1 MTFLSLIKNSTRPI
15 IMGVLNITPDS
26 FSDGGLYIDPDSAIK
41 QAKKMI
47 DEGADIIDIGGES
60 SRPGAMPVYL
70 EEEIR
75 RIGPIISALK
85 KETTVFISVDTY
97 KPEAMKFALDHE
109 VDVIN
114 DIRALREKGSIKTIK
129 DYPNSMVCLMHMQ
142 GTPETMQDNPHYL
155 TNITEEIKQFLIDR
169 VDLCTAAGIHRDR
182 IILDP
187 GFGFGKTFE
196 DNWEIYQNLETIAEL
211 NTPLLIA
218 MSRKSMLKKIVG
230 DDLQRLDDATGFF
243 SSIVNFKKNP
253 LIIRTHNVAVTK
265 KYLERNI

>member
-1 MTFLSLIKNSTRPI
+1 MTFSSFIKSSTRPI

-26 FSDGGLYIDPDSAIK
+26 FSDGGLFIDPDKAIK

-47 DEGADIIDIGGES
+47 DEGADIIDVGGES
-60 SRPGAMPVYL
+60 SRPGAKPVTL
-70 EEEIR
+70 EEELR
-75 RIGPIISALK
+75 RIGPIITALK
-85 KETTVFISVDTY
+85 KETSTFISVDTY
-97 KPEAMKFALDHE
+97 KPEVMKFALDHE

-114 DIRALREKGSIKTIK
+114 DIQALDEKDSIKTVK

-142 GTPETMQDNPHYL
+142 GTPETMQDNPHYA
-155 TNITEEIKQFLIDR
+155 TNIIEEIKQFLLDR
-169 VDLCTAAGIHRDR
+169 LNECIADGIHKDR

-243 SSIVNFKKNP
+243 SSMVNVKNP
-253 LIIRTHNVAVTK
+253 LIIRTHNVAVTR

>member
-1 MTFLSLIKNSTRPI
+1 MTFSSFIENSTRPI

-26 FSDGGLYIDPDSAIK
+26 FSDGGLFIDPDNAIK

-47 DEGADIIDIGGES
+47 NEGADIIDIGGES
-60 SRPGAMPVYL
+60 SRPGAKPVTL
-70 EEEIR
+70 DEELR
-75 RIGPIISALK
+75 RIGPIIKALK
-85 KETTVFISVDTY
+85 KETSVFISVDTY
-97 KPEAMKFALDHE
+97 KPETMKFALDHE

-114 DIRALREKGSIKTIK
+114 DIKALGETNSIKTIK
-129 DYPNSMVCLMHMQ
+129 NYPKSMVCLMHMQ
-142 GTPETMQDNPHYL
+142 GTPETMQDKPHYA
-155 TNITEEIKQFLIDR
+155 TNIIEEIKQFLLDR
-169 VDLCTAAGIHRDR
+169 LNVCAADGIHKDR

-243 SSIVNFKKNP
+243 SSMINVKNP
-253 LIIRTHNVAVTK
+253 LIIRTHNVAVTR

>member
-1 MTFLSLIKNSTRPI
+1 MTFSSFIENTTRPI

-26 FSDGGLYIDPDSAIK
+26 FSDGGLFIDPDNAIK

-47 DEGADIIDIGGES
+47 DEGADIIDVGGES
-60 SRPGAMPVYL
+60 SRPGAKPVTL
-70 EEEIR
+70 EEELR
-75 RIGPIISALK
+75 RIGPIITALK
-85 KETTVFISVDTY
+85 KETSVFISVDTY

-114 DIRALREKGSIKTIK
+114 DIKALRENDSIKTVK

-142 GTPETMQDNPHYL
+142 GTPETMQDNPHYA
-155 TNITEEIKQFLIDR
+155 TNITEEIKQFLLNRLNVCI
-169 VDLCTAAGIHRDR
+169 ANGIHKDR

-243 SSIVNFKKNP
+243 SSMVNVKNP

>member
-1 MTFLSLIKNSTRPI
+1 MTFSSLIKNSTRPI

-26 FSDGGLYIDPDSAIK
+26 FSDGGLFIDPDNAIK

-47 DEGADIIDIGGES
+47 DKGADIIDIGSES
-60 SRPGAMPVYL
+60 SRAGAKPVTL
-70 EEEIR
+70 EEELR
-75 RIGPIISALK
+75 RIGPIISSLK
-85 KETTVFISVDTY
+85 KETSVYISVDTY
-97 KPEAMKFALDHE
+97 KPEVMKFALDHK

-114 DIRALREKGSIKTIK
+114 DIKALGEKDSIKIVK
-129 DYPNSMVCLMHMQ
+129 DYPNSMVSLMHMQ
-142 GTPETMQDNPHYL
+142 GTPETMQDNPYYA
-155 TNITEEIKQFLIDR
+155 TNIIEEIKQFLINRLNVCNAD
-169 VDLCTAAGIHRDR
+169 GIHKDR

-243 SSIVNFKKNP
+243 SSMVNVKNP
-253 LIIRTHNVAVTK
+253 LIIRTHNVAVTR

>member
-1 MTFLSLIKNSTRPI
+1 MTFSSFIENITRPT

-26 FSDGGLYIDPDSAIK
+26 FSDGGLFIDPDNAIK

-47 DEGADIIDIGGES
+47 DEGADIIDVGGES
-60 SRPGAMPVYL
+60 SRPGAKPVTL
-70 EEEIR
+70 EEELR
-75 RIGPIISALK
+75 RIGPIITALK
-85 KETTVFISVDTY
+85 KETSVFISVDTY

-114 DIRALREKGSIKTIK
+114 DIKSLREKDSIKTVK

-142 GTPETMQDNPHYL
+142 GTPETMQDNPHYA
-155 TNITEEIKQFLIDR
+155 TNITEEIKQFLLDR
-169 VDLCTAAGIHRDR
+169 LNICISDGIRRDR

-243 SSIVNFKKNP
+243 SSMVNVKNP
-253 LIIRTHNVAVTK
+253 LIIRTHNVAVTR

>member
-1 MTFLSLIKNSTRPI
+1 MTFSSFIENTTRPI

-26 FSDGGLYIDPDSAIK
+26 FSDGGLFIEPDSAIK

-47 DEGADIIDIGGES
+47 DEGADIIDVGGES
-60 SRPGAMPVYL
+60 SRPGAKPVTL
-70 EEEIR
+70 EEELR
-75 RIGPIISALK
+75 RIGPIITALK
-85 KETTVFISVDTY
+85 KETSTFISVDTY
-97 KPEAMKFALDHE
+97 KPEVMKFALDHE

-114 DIRALREKGSIKTIK
+114 DIKALDEKDSIKTVK

-142 GTPETMQDNPHYL
+142 GTPETMQDNPHYA
-155 TNITEEIKQFLIDR
+155 TNITEEIKQFLLDR
-169 VDLCTAAGIHRDR
+169 LNQCIANGIHKDR

-211 NTPLLIA
+211 NTPILIA

-243 SSIVNFKKNP
+243 SSMVNVKNP

>member
-1 MTFLSLIKNSTRPI
+1 MNFSSFIENSTRPI

-26 FSDGGLYIDPDSAIK
+26 FSDGGLFIDPDSAIK

-47 DEGADIIDIGGES
+47 NEGADIIDVGGES
-60 SRPGAMPVYL
+60 SRPGAKPVTL
-70 EEEIR
+70 EEELR
-75 RIGPIISALK
+75 RIGPIITALK
-85 KETTVFISVDTY
+85 KETSTFISVDTY

-114 DIRALREKGSIKTIK
+114 DIKALSEKDSIKTVK

-142 GTPETMQDNPHYL
+142 GTPETMQDNPHYA
-155 TNITEEIKQFLIDR
+155 TNITEEIKQFLLDR
-169 VDLCTAAGIHRDR
+169 LNVCIADGIHRDR

-187 GFGFGKTFE
+187 GFGFGKTFV

-218 MSRKSMLKKIVG
+218 ISRKSMLKKIVG

-243 SSIVNFKKNP
+243 SSMVNIKNP

>member
-1 MTFLSLIKNSTRPI
+1 MTFLSFIENSTHPI

-26 FSDGGLYIDPDSAIK
+26 FSDGGLFIDPDSAIK

-47 DEGADIIDIGGES
+47 DEGADIIDVGGES
-60 SRPGAMPVYL
+60 SRPGAKPVTV
-70 EEEIR
+70 EEELR
-75 RIGPIISALK
+75 RIGPIITALK
-85 KETTVFISVDTY
+85 KETSVFISVDTY

-114 DIRALREKGSIKTIK
+114 DIKALREKYSIKTVK

-142 GTPETMQDNPHYL
+142 GTPETMQDNPHYA
-155 TNITEEIKQFLIDR
+155 TNITEEIKQFLLDR
-169 VDLCTAAGIHRDR
+169 LNECIADGIHKDR

-243 SSIVNFKKNP
+243 TSMVNVKNP
-253 LIIRTHNVAVTK
+253 LIIRTHNVAVTR

>member
-1 MTFLSLIKNSTRPI
+1 MTFSSFIENSIRPI

-26 FSDGGLYIDPDSAIK
+26 FSDGGLFIDPDNAIK

-47 DEGADIIDIGGES
+47 DEGADIIDVGGES
-60 SRPGAMPVYL
+60 SRPGAKPVTA
-70 EEEIR
+70 EEELR
-75 RIGPIISALK
+75 RIGPIITALK
-85 KETTVFISVDTY
+85 KETSVFISVDTY

-114 DIRALREKGSIKTIK
+114 DIKALREKDSIKTVK
-129 DYPNSMVCLMHMQ
+129 DYLKSMVCLMHMQ
-142 GTPETMQDNPHYL
+142 GTPETMQDNPHYA
-155 TNITEEIKQFLIDR
+155 TNITEEIKQFLLDR
-169 VDLCTAAGIHRDR
+169 LNVCIADGIHKDR

-243 SSIVNFKKNP
+243 SSMVNVKNP

>member
-1 MTFLSLIKNSTRPI
+1 MTFSSFIKKSARPI

-26 FSDGGLYIDPDSAIK
+26 FSDGGLFIDPDSAIK

-47 DEGADIIDIGGES
+47 DEGADIIDVGGES
-60 SRPGAMPVYL
+60 SRPGAKPVTL
-70 EEEIR
+70 EEELR
-75 RIGPIISALK
+75 RIGPIITALK
-85 KETTVFISVDTY
+85 KETSVFISVDTY
-97 KPEAMKFALDHE
+97 KPEAMKFALDHK

-114 DIRALREKGSIKTIK
+114 DIKALGEKDSIKTVK
-129 DYPNSMVCLMHMQ
+129 DYPDSMVCLMHMQ
-142 GTPETMQDNPHYL
+142 GTPETMQDNPHYT
-155 TNITEEIKQFLIDR
+155 TNITEEIKQFLLDR
-169 VDLCTAAGIHRDR
+169 LNVCISNGIHRDR

-230 DDLQRLDDATGFF
+230 DHLQRLDDATGFF
-243 SSIVNFKKNP
+243 SSMVNVKNP

>member
-1 MTFLSLIKNSTRPI
+1 MNFSSFIENSTRPI

-26 FSDGGLYIDPDSAIK
+26 FSDGGLFIDPDSAIK

-60 SRPGAMPVYL
+60 SRPGAKPVTL
-70 EEEIR
+70 EEELR
-75 RIGPIISALK
+75 RIGPIIKSLK
-85 KETTVFISVDTY
+85 KDTSVFVSVDTY
-97 KPEAMKFALDHE
+97 KPEVMKFALDHE

-114 DIRALREKGSIKTIK
+114 DIKALRENESIKILK

-142 GTPETMQDNPHYL
+142 GTPETMQVNPNYSQS
-155 TNITEEIKQFLIDR
+155 IISEIKQFLLDR
-169 VDLCTAAGIHRDR
+169 LSLCIAEGINLER

-196 DNWEIYQNLETIAEL
+196 HNWEIYQNLETIAEL

-230 DDLQRLDDATGFF
+230 DDLQRLDDVTGFF
-243 SSIVNFKKNP
+243 SSMVNVKNP
-253 LIIRTHNVAVTK
+253 LIIRTHNVAVTR

>member
-1 MTFLSLIKNSTRPI
+1 MTFSSLIRNSTRPI

-26 FSDGGLYIDPDSAIK
+26 FSDGGLFIDPEKAIK

-60 SRPGAMPVYL
+60 SRPGAKPVTL
-70 EEEIR
+70 EEELR
-75 RIGPIISALK
+75 RIGPIITALK
-85 KETTVFISVDTY
+85 KETSVFISVDTY
-97 KPEAMKFALDHE
+97 KPEVMKFGLDHE
-109 VDVIN
+109 VDVNN
-114 DIRALREKGSIKTIK
+114 DIKALGENDSIKTVK
-129 DYPNSMVCLMHMQ
+129 DYQNSMVCLMHMQ
-142 GTPETMQDNPHYL
+142 GTPETMQDSPHYAI
-155 TNITEEIKQFLIDR
+155 NITEEIKQFLLDR
-169 VDLCTAAGIHRDR
+169 LNVCIADGIHRDR

-243 SSIVNFKKNP
+243 SSMVNVKNP
-253 LIIRTHNVAVTK
+253 LIIRTHNVAVTR

>member
-1 MTFLSLIKNSTRPI
+1 
-15 IMGVLNITPDS
+15 MGVLNITPDS
-26 FSDGGLYIDPDSAIK
+26 FSDGGLFIEPDSAIK

-47 DEGADIIDIGGES
+47 DEGADIIDVGGES
-60 SRPGAMPVYL
+60 SRPGAKPVTL
-70 EEEIR
+70 EEELR
-75 RIGPIISALK
+75 RIGPIITALK
-85 KETTVFISVDTY
+85 KETSTFISVDTY
-97 KPEAMKFALDHE
+97 KPEVMKFALDHE

-114 DIRALREKGSIKTIK
+114 DIKALDEKDSIKTVK

-142 GTPETMQDNPHYL
+142 GTPETMQDNPHYA
-155 TNITEEIKQFLIDR
+155 TNITEEIKQFLLDR
-169 VDLCTAAGIHRDR
+169 LNECIADGIHKDR

-243 SSIVNFKKNP
+243 SSMVNVKNP
-253 LIIRTHNVAVTK
+253 LIIRTHNVAVTR

>member
-1 MTFLSLIKNSTRPI
+1 MTFLSFIENSTRPI
-15 IMGVLNITPDS
+15 IMGVLNVTPDS
-26 FSDGGLYIDPDSAIK
+26 ISDGGLFIDPDKAIK

-60 SRPGAMPVYL
+60 SRPGAFPVAL
-70 EEEIR
+70 EEELR

-85 KETTVFISVDTY
+85 KETSVFISVDTY

-109 VDVIN
+109 ADVIN
-114 DIRALREKGSIKTIK
+114 DIKALGEKDSIKTVK

-142 GTPETMQDNPHYL
+142 GTPETMQVNPHYK
-155 TNITEEIKQFLIDR
+155 TNITEEIKQFLLDR
-169 VDLCTAAGIHRDR
+169 LNVCIADGIHKDR

-230 DDLQRLDDATGFF
+230 DDLQKLDDVTGFF
-243 SSIVNFKKNP
+243 SSMVNVKNP
-253 LIIRTHNVAVTK
+253 LIIRTHNVAVTR

>member
-1 MTFLSLIKNSTRPI
+1 MTFSSLIKNSTRPI

-26 FSDGGLYIDPDSAIK
+26 FSDGGLFIDPDNAIK

-47 DEGADIIDIGGES
+47 DKGADIIDIGGES
-60 SRPGAMPVYL
+60 SRPGAKPVTL
-70 EEEIR
+70 EEELR
-75 RIGPIISALK
+75 RIGPIISSLK
-85 KETTVFISVDTY
+85 KETSVYISVDTY
-97 KPEAMKFALDHE
+97 KPEVMKFALDHK

-114 DIRALREKGSIKTIK
+114 DIKALGEKDSIKIVK

-142 GTPETMQDNPHYL
+142 GTPETMQDNPYYA
-155 TNITEEIKQFLIDR
+155 TNIIEEIKQFLLNRLNVCNAD
-169 VDLCTAAGIHRDR
+169 GIHKDR

-230 DDLQRLDDATGFF
+230 DNLQRLDDATGFF
-243 SSIVNFKKNP
+243 SSMVNVKNP
-253 LIIRTHNVAVTK
+253 LIIRTHNVAVTR

>member
-1 MTFLSLIKNSTRPI
+1 MTFLSFIENSTRPI

-26 FSDGGLYIDPDSAIK
+26 FSDGGLFIDPDNAIK

-47 DEGADIIDIGGES
+47 DEGADIIDVGGES
-60 SRPGAMPVYL
+60 SRPGALPVTL
-70 EEEIR
+70 EEELR
-75 RIGPIISALK
+75 RIGPIITALK
-85 KETTVFISVDTY
+85 KETSVFISVDTY

-114 DIRALREKGSIKTIK
+114 DIKALVEKDSIKTVK
-129 DYPNSMVCLMHMQ
+129 DYPNNMVCLMHMQ
-142 GTPETMQDNPHYL
+142 GTPETMQDNPHYA
-155 TNITEEIKQFLIDR
+155 TNIIEEIKQFLLDR
-169 VDLCTAAGIHRDR
+169 LNVCIADGIHRDR

-243 SSIVNFKKNP
+243 TSMVNVKNP
-253 LIIRTHNVAVTK
+253 LIIRTHNVAVTR

>member
-1 MTFLSLIKNSTRPI
+1 MTFLSFIENSTRPI

-26 FSDGGLYIDPDSAIK
+26 FSDGGLFIDPDNAIK

-47 DEGADIIDIGGES
+47 DEGVDIIDVGGES
-60 SRPGAMPVYL
+60 SRPGALPVTL
-70 EEEIR
+70 EEELR
-75 RIGPIISALK
+75 RIGPIITALK
-85 KETTVFISVDTY
+85 KETSVFISVDTY
-97 KPEAMKFALDHE
+97 KPEAMNFALDHE

-114 DIRALREKGSIKTIK
+114 DIKALVEKDSIKTVK

-142 GTPETMQDNPHYL
+142 GTPETMQDNPHYA
-155 TNITEEIKQFLIDR
+155 TNITEEIKQFLLDQLNVCISD
-169 VDLCTAAGIHRDR
+169 GIHRDR

-243 SSIVNFKKNP
+243 SSMVNVKNP